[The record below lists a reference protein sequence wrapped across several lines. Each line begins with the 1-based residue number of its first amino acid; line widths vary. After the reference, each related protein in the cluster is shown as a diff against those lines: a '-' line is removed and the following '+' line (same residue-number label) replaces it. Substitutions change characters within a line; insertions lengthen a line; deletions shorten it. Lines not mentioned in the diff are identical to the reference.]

1 MVARSEALR
10 AEWPWNERAPLPWL
24 EMAMEWKRARAAGH
38 RRAKHKG
45 RLHGFRRVCP
55 GGDQAGFQK
64 QLEEVKAMLSEK
76 QSFSASLAL

>member
-1 MVARSEALR
+1 MAARSEALR

-24 EMAMEWKRARAAGH
+24 EMAMEWKRARAAGR

-55 GGDQAGFQK
+55 EGDQTGFQR
-64 QLEEVKAMLSEK
+64 QLEEVKAMLSAK
-76 QSFSASLAL
+76 QSFSAFLAL